1 MNDFIETQAEVR
13 QLAQALLSRGKAPLT
28 PGERRMIERIARRAQ
43 VHDLNDEL
51 EERLTFGERLAEH
64 VTAFGGSWRFIL
76 GFGVFLGIW
85 ALFNALVLAEHAF
98 DPYPFV
104 FLNLVLSMLA
114 AFQAPL
120 ILMAQNRQA
129 ARDRAAAELD
139 YDTNLRSETHILTVL
154 EKVDALQARLE
165 GLAAELE
172 APKRSARLHADAA

>member
-1 MNDFIETQAEVR
+1 MNDFIETQGEVR
-13 QLAQALLSRGKAPLT
+13 QLAQALLRRGSAPLT
-28 PGERRMIERIARRAQ
+28 PRERRMIERIARRAQ

-51 EERLTFGERLAEH
+51 EERLTFGERLAER
-64 VTAFGGSWRFIL
+64 VTAFGGSWRFIA
-76 GFGVFLGIW
+76 GFGVLLGLW
-85 ALFNALVLAEHAF
+85 ALVNAAVLAEHAF

-120 ILMAQNRQA
+120 ILMSQNRQA

-154 EKVDALQARLE
+154 EKVDALQARLDA
-165 GLAAELE
+165 LAAEHE
-172 APKRSARLHADAA
+172 SPKRAEHLHADAA